1 MPRLPVPQTISFEFQ
16 VEYGETPTIPVVFSH
31 QNGPTLRVVCLVDS
45 GASGVML
52 PSELAE
58 ELGLTLETRSGPV
71 VGATGV
77 GQGWVHALTAKFPDL
92 DDLSFSVEALF
103 LPELPIALIGR
114 DPFFQRMVVAFH
126 HGQGSLYFNAA

>member
-1 MPRLPVPQTISFEFQ
+1 MVRLPRYPSCLATRMVLPSGWSVWSIRVP
-16 VEYGETPTIPVVFSH
+16 
-31 QNGPTLRVVCLVDS
+31 
-45 GASGVML
+45 SGVTL

-77 GQGWVHALTAKFPDL
+77 GQGWVHALTARFPDL